1 MGSATPKALMPL
13 GGKALVR
20 RSVETLHATGRFA
33 AIVVLAPHE
42 KIQDFTA
49 LFADIDLVR
58 VLPGG
63 AERQASVAAGIAF
76 VGREMPNIF
85 AGGSILVHDAARC
98 LVTPEVIERCLRAHE
113 DYRAVSAAVEN
124 VDTLVRG
131 DGTGR
136 VVESLD
142 RRGVFAIQTPQVFDA
157 ALLRDAHA
165 RSSGGATDDA
175 SLVAP
180 FEAIHLV
187 DGDRSNIKMT
197 SPADLRLG
205 ELILHERER

>member
-1 MGSATPKALMPL
+1 MGGPLPKALMAL

-20 RSVETLHATGRFA
+20 RSVETLRATARFA

-42 KIQDFTA
+42 MIQDFTT
-49 LFADIDLVR
+49 LLADIDTVR

-76 VGREMPNIF
+76 VEREMPSIF
-85 AGGSILVHDAARC
+85 SGGSILVHDAARC
-98 LVTPEVIERCLRAHE
+98 LVTPEVIDRCLRAHE
-113 DYRAVSAAVEN
+113 HHRAVSAAVEN
-124 VDTLVRG
+124 VDTLVRS

-136 VVESLD
+136 VAESID

-157 ALLRDAHA
+157 ALLRNAHA
-165 RSSGGATDDA
+165 RSNGGATDDA

-180 FEAIHLV
+180 LESIHLV
-187 DGDRSNIKMT
+187 EGDRSNIKMT

-205 ELILHERER
+205 ELILQQREG